1 MRITKRQLKRIIKEE
16 KAKILTEGQYDNMAR
31 ELIRHIRDKYGSGHV
46 EGILQAG
53 LEMMNK

>member
-1 MRITKRQLKRIIKEE
+1 MKISKRQLRRIIKEE
-16 KAKILTEGQYDNMAR
+16 KAKILSEGEYDNRAR
-31 ELIRHIRDKYGSGHV
+31 AVIRYIRDKYGSGHA